1 MAQTELSEQAQE
13 LIAAARAARQQA
25 YVPYSG
31 FAVGAAVRADDGRV
45 FSGCNIENASYG
57 LTCCAER
64 VAVFHAVAAG
74 VRQLAE
80 AAVIADTDGPCMPCG
95 ACRQVL
101 SEFGPDMRVYV
112 TSLRG
117 QWQVLTMPEL
127 LPGAFAAADMVRT
140 GAGS

>member
-1 MAQTELSEQAQE
+1 ME
-13 LIAAARAARQQA
+13 LIAAATVARQQA

-31 FAVGAAVRADDGRV
+31 FAVGAAVRADDGRI
-45 FSGCNIENASYG
+45 FTGCNIENASYG

-74 VRQLAE
+74 VRQLVDV
-80 AAVIADTDGPCMPCG
+80 AVIADTDGPCMPCG

-101 SEFGPDMRVYV
+101 SEFGPHMQVHL
-112 TSLRG
+112 TSLQG
-117 QWQVLTMPEL
+117 HLLQLTMPEL

-140 GAGS
+140 GTEA